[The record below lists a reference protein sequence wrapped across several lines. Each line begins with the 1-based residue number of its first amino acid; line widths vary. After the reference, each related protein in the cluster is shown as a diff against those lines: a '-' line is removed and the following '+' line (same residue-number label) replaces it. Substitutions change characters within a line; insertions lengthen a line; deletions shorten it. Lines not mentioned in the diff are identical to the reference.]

1 MDLTIARRLIP
12 PLHLV
17 EKSIPRFRI
26 GHPAVATDGSVA
38 PRSAATPPNSRSHHL
53 PRRQAHT
60 NSNSVIYAEAATAL
74 ICSAVACG
82 GSAIRCGGSA
92 QDASAPEP
100 EGSLSCER
108 FISLVDRFFPPIQD
122 THTLPKRPKA
132 KSRRK
137 IAEVATQI
145 GSVAPDIAAIGADV
159 DSIHADV
166 RALSVPVDRGH
177 Y

>member
-74 ICSAVACG
+74 ICSATVVVLRSGAVALLKTLRRR
-82 GSAIRCGGSA
+82 SQKA
-92 QDASAPEP
+92 D
-100 EGSLSCER
+100 LSCER

-137 IAEVATQI
+137 IAQVATQI

-166 RALSVPVDRGH
+166 RALCVPVDRGH

>member
-1 MDLTIARRLIP
+1 MVVLQ
-12 PLHLV
+12 
-17 EKSIPRFRI
+17 S
-26 GHPAVATDGSVA
+26 GAVALLKTLRR
-38 PRSAATPPNSRSHHL
+38 RSQKA
-53 PRRQAHT
+53 
-60 NSNSVIYAEAATAL
+60 
-74 ICSAVACG
+74 
-82 GSAIRCGGSA
+82 
-92 QDASAPEP
+92 D
-100 EGSLSCER
+100 LSCGR

-122 THTLPKRPKA
+122 THTHTHTLPKRPKA

>member
-1 MDLTIARRLIP
+1 VVVLQ
-12 PLHLV
+12 
-17 EKSIPRFRI
+17 S
-26 GHPAVATDGSVA
+26 GAVALLKTLRR
-38 PRSAATPPNSRSHHL
+38 RSQKA
-53 PRRQAHT
+53 
-60 NSNSVIYAEAATAL
+60 
-74 ICSAVACG
+74 
-82 GSAIRCGGSA
+82 
-92 QDASAPEP
+92 D
-100 EGSLSCER
+100 LSCER

-137 IAEVATQI
+137 IAQVATQI

-166 RALSVPVDRGH
+166 RALCVPVDRGH